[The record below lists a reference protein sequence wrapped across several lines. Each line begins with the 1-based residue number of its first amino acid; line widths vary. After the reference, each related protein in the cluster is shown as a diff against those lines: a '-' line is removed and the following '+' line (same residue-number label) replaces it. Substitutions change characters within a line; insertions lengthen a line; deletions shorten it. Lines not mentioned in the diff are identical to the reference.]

1 MLNGS
6 LSEAEEDDVANLLNL
21 DATEEY
27 RQVILVPIKEK
38 KLRL

>member
-27 RQVILVPIKEK
+27 RVITSI
-38 KLRL
+38 

>member
-27 RQVILVPIKEK
+27 RDDYFLFETGDV
-38 KLRL
+38 RR